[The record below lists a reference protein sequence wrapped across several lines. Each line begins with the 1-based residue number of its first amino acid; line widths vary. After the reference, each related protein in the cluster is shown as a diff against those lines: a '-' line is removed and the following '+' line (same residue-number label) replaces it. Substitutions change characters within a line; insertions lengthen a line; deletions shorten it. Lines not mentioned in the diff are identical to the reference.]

1 MRGQD
6 ERHDLLD
13 ARKWEVL
20 AATVSGYIRSA
31 LPVGSQ
37 SAGRS
42 FGLSYSPAT
51 IRNIMSELEALGYL
65 THPHTSAG
73 RIPTEKGFRYFVD
86 HADFPDE
93 GTDSWESVSRDIEPL
108 LAGAPLSEFGQV
120 VTEVI
125 RRVGEQ
131 SGYAGFVVETGN
143 ASELVVVAFEACPLS
158 ERHALLVVILETGH
172 LLKRTFSYPDGIGW
186 TEFRRIVARMNR
198 IGRGKTL
205 SEFGQVVTEVI
216 RRVGE
221 QSGYAGFVV
230 ETGNASELVVVAF
243 EACPLSERHA
253 LLVVILETG
262 HLLKRTFSYPDGIG
276 WTEFRRIV
284 ARMNRIG
291 RGKTLSELMEA
302 LLREREGI
310 SLSIESLLS
319 ALARAGGSSDVRL
332 FGASRFAKVPEF
344 SNPQELESVFEAFE
358 QQVAL
363 VGFFQKISSLATP
376 RRVFVSI
383 GSENEL
389 PGLDSCTMVSIPL
402 SRSGSWY
409 GTIGVVGPVR
419 MEYGQVIP
427 LMIRLSERLNL
438 WLASP
443 DGFDGEG

>member
-42 FGLSYSPAT
+42 FGLPYSPAT

-93 GTDSWESVSRDIEPL
+93 GADSWESVSRDIEPL

-186 TEFRRIVARMNR
+186 
-198 IGRGKTL
+198 
-205 SEFGQVVTEVI
+205 
-216 RRVGE
+216 
-221 QSGYAGFVV
+221 
-230 ETGNASELVVVAF
+230 
-243 EACPLSERHA
+243 P
-253 LLVVILETG
+253 
-262 HLLKRTFSYPDGIG
+262 
-276 WTEFRRIV
+276 EFRRIV

-302 LLREREGI
+302 LLRETEGI
-310 SLSIESLLS
+310 SLSIESFLS
-319 ALARAGGSSDVRL
+319 ALARVGGSPDVRL

-363 VGFFQKISSLATP
+363 VGFFQKISSLASP

-402 SRSGSWY
+402 SRSGAWY

-443 DGFDGEG
+443 DGFDGDG

>member
-1 MRGQD
+1 MNDHD
-6 ERHDLLD
+6 ERRELLD

-42 FGLSYSPAT
+42 FGLPYSPAT

-93 GTDSWESVSRDIEPL
+93 EAASWESVSRDIEPL

-120 VTEVI
+120 VSEVI
-125 RRVGEQ
+125 RRVGER

-158 ERHALLVVILETGH
+158 DRHALLVVILETGH
-172 LLKRTFSYPDGIGW
+172 LLKRTFSYPEGIGW
-186 TEFRRIVARMNR
+186 PEFRRIVARINR

-205 SEFGQVVTEVI
+205 SEV
-216 RRVGE
+216 
-221 QSGYAGFVV
+221 
-230 ETGNASELVVVAF
+230 
-243 EACPLSERHA
+243 
-253 LLVVILETG
+253 
-262 HLLKRTFSYPDGIG
+262 
-276 WTEFRRIV
+276 
-284 ARMNRIG
+284 
-291 RGKTLSELMEA
+291 MEA
-302 LLREREGI
+302 LLREAEGI
-310 SLSIESLLS
+310 SMSIESLF
-319 ALARAGGSSDVRL
+319 AELARVGGSAEIRL

-344 SNPQELESVFEAFE
+344 SNAQDLESIFEAFE

-363 VGFFQKISSLATP
+363 VGFFQKISSLTTP

-389 PGLDSCTMVSIPL
+389 PGLDSCAMVSIPL
-402 SRSGSWY
+402 SRSGAWF

-438 WLASP
+438 WLAAP
-443 DGFDGEG
+443 EGHDGEG